1 MDEKKCIDHSI
12 SPSSRIQAS
21 SPSAKFRTTKSNDTE
36 IQGSLCR
43 KASAHEIE
51 ACSSV
56 SSPESAERDNLLL
69 RVKAYLEKV
78 KELEFEQAELQQQLL
93 ASNAECSALQASVDE
108 LQKTNQTLADQNAVA
123 LETES
128 SLKQQLS
135 QLQKTNQALAD
146 QNAAALETES
156 SLKQQLSQMTTKM
169 EADPDRWKHSQQES
183 CAGGELT
190 HSSCQ
195 ETIESLK
202 EQVLLKSQEL
212 QELRT
217 QLSFRGK
224 ENEYCRRVQDL
235 IQKPVCPLAL
245 ECNEVLSGQVEVVN
259 ISVAD
264 ISLAGWLVQVSS
276 PTKCIPTQNLFEFPL
291 EFVLAAGCSARI
303 VWSKTYQSDIFID
316 NNTFFWELNTEDMN
330 RLDEFSIELVDPE
343 GNISDCYNAQV
354 RFNTSKKRSWSL
366 PFNFQID
373 ESVESGINV
382 PSNKKANQARYQNGS
397 QSKN

>member
-108 LQKTNQTLADQNAVA
+108 LQKTNQTLADQNAV
-123 LETES
+123 
-128 SLKQQLS
+128 
-135 QLQKTNQALAD
+135 
-146 QNAAALETES
+146 ALETES